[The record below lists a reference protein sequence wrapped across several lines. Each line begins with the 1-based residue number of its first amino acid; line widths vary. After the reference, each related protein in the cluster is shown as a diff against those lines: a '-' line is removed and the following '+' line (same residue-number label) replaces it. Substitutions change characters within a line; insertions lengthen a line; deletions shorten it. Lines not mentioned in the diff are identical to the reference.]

1 MTMKTSML
9 LLVVLTVLLAMA
21 SPLLAADGVPT
32 SVSLAGGAAGAGIG
46 AGLIL
51 MGAGYGFGRI
61 GAAGLESMARQ
72 PDKLAQ
78 IQIAMII
85 IAALLEGAILLG
97 LLLITLPL
105 VGKAG
110 AY

>member
-1 MTMKTSML
+1 MKISTL
-9 LLVVLTVLLAMA
+9 CFVVLAVLLVMA
-21 SPLLAADGVPT
+21 SPVLAQTGAPT
-32 SVSLAGGAAGAGIG
+32 SVAFAGGAVGAGIG

-51 MGAGYGFGRI
+51 LGAGYGLGKI

-72 PDKLAQ
+72 PDKAPQ

-85 IAALLEGAILLG
+85 IAALLEGVILLG

-105 VGKAG
+105 AKSAF
-110 AY
+110 